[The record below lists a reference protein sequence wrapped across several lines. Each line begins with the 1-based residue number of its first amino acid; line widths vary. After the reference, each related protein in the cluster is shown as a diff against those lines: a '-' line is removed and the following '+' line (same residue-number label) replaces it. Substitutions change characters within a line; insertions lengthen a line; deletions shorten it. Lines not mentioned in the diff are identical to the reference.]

1 MTSLSLA
8 HPAPGIATVGFGSSG
23 RGLTYR
29 SEAQT
34 HRITV
39 HDDFGRMQF
48 GFGGRGRGP
57 TMLDTPLDV
66 TCVDPAFPGEHLP
79 IGSPFAVWLAVAD
92 YGNRRVQVYELDGV
106 HVGTIM
112 LTDHPAVV
120 APVRLRWS
128 NPVLH
133 IEGVE
138 GARTSVY
145 VTAAL
150 LHDAAGTVSRL
161 PREWRPCS
169 QRVN

>member
-1 MTSLSLA
+1 MTPLRFA
-8 HPAPGIATVGFGSSG
+8 HPEPGIATVGFGSTG

-29 SEAQT
+29 TDAET
-34 HRITV
+34 HRVTA
-39 HDDFGRMQF
+39 HDDFGRVQF
-48 GFGGRGRGP
+48 GFGGLGRGP
-57 TMLDTPLDV
+57 AALDTPLDL
-66 TCVDPAFPGEHLP
+66 TCIDPTFPGEHLP

-92 YGNRRVQVYELDGV
+92 YGNRRVQIYELDGA
-106 HVGTIM
+106 HVGVIT
-112 LTDHPAVV
+112 LADQPAVV

-150 LHDAAGTVSRL
+150 LHDAAGTVSWR
-161 PREWRPCS
+161 PREWRPIS
-169 QRVN
+169 HRVN